1 MRGKVGGREKRE
13 GEGVCVC
20 DRERERERVGWS
32 RLPVLDTQS
41 QPQCDSKSSI
51 LNKNILKNNSVG
63 SYPAIIVLTIL
74 CQKRFK

>member
-20 DRERERERVGWS
+20 DRERERERERVGWS

-41 QPQCDSKSSI
+41 QPQYDSKSSI
-51 LNKNILKNNSVG
+51 LNKNI
-63 SYPAIIVLTIL
+63 
-74 CQKRFK
+74 